1 MSEIP
6 CPFCQCTAKRYDL
19 GIDSYRCVGCGYTDY
34 AAPQGRPEPPN
45 YAAEADKLKAIL
57 RKCQQVAASG
67 ESDIRALPW
76 DEIDE
81 AVKRTG

>member
-1 MSEIP
+1 MTKPPGVWAEHPDGSDDVP
-6 CPFCQCTAKRYDL
+6 L
-19 GIDSYRCVGCGYTDY
+19 GISFNS
-34 AAPQGRPEPPN
+34 E
-45 YAAEADKLKAIL
+45 AEKLRAIL

-67 ESDIRALPW
+67 ESDIRGLPW